1 MASLQKK
8 GDAWYCQFLYGVNGS
23 KKRYTITVGEV
34 PDTEA
39 LQWKSRTENL
49 LMRLRQGLLEVPR
62 GVGIA
67 DFILHDGKPPI
78 EPDIAVAKETT
89 LHQLRQA
96 YVAAF
101 SNGAIEKNT
110 LYTAGIHLDHLE
122 ETYGKTF
129 VLTGLTL
136 AKLQKHV
143 DRRAKKVAPV
153 TIKKEIDTFRSV
165 WNWGL
170 RMHLVGHPFPSAG
183 LVYSKSD
190 EKLPFM
196 TWQEI
201 ERRIKTGGDA
211 DQLWECLYLQ
221 DSQVS
226 ELLAYVKKQKLQP
239 WVYPAFVTAAHT
251 GARRSEIIR
260 VRVED
265 VDLDGAILTVREK
278 KRAKGVRTTRRV
290 PISTTLATA
299 LKPLIAKQHGKTN
312 LFGPGENAISPQAMH
327 HALTRALEES
337 KWSPIRGWHVLRHSF
352 ISACA
357 CRNVDQRFI
366 DEWVGHQTE
375 VQKIRYRHLY
385 PSVQAAALKSVFG

>member
-34 PDTEA
+34 SETEA
-39 LQWKSRTENL
+39 FQWKSRTENL
-49 LMRLRQGLLEVPR
+49 LMRLRQGLLEIPR

-67 DFILHDGKPPI
+67 DFVLHDGKPPV
-78 EPDIAVAKETT
+78 EPDVAVAKETT
-89 LHQLRQA
+89 FHQLRES
-96 YVAAF
+96 YIAAF

-110 LYTAGIHLDHLE
+110 LYTAAIHLDHLA
-122 ETYGKTF
+122 ETFGKNCI
-129 VLTGLTL
+129 LSGMTL

-143 DRRAKKVAPV
+143 DRRAKLVAPI
-153 TIKKEIDTFRSV
+153 TIKKEIDTFRSA

-170 RMHLVGHPFPSAG
+170 RMKVVGHPLPTAG
-183 LVYSKSD
+183 LVYSKSE

-201 ERRIKTGGDA
+201 ERRIKAGGDA
-211 DQLWECLYLQ
+211 DQLWECLYLE
-221 DSQVS
+221 DSQVT

-239 WVYPAFVTAAHT
+239 WVYPAFVVAAHT
-251 GARRSEIIR
+251 GARRSEILR

-265 VDLDGAILTVREK
+265 VDLDAAILTIREK
-278 KRAKGVRTTRRV
+278 KRCKGVRTTRRV
-290 PISTTLATA
+290 PISTTLAVA
-299 LKPLIAKQHGKTN
+299 LKLQTGRQIGKPY
-312 LFGPGENAISPQAMH
+312 LFGAGDNPMSPQAMN

-337 KWSPIRGWHVLRHSF
+337 KWRAIKGWHTLRHSF

-357 CRNVDQRFI
+357 CRSIDQRFI

-375 VQKIRYRHLY
+375 AQKIRYRHLY